1 MKSGIFS
8 IRRLA
13 ALSLSAF
20 LFLCC
25 SSAFAREKVY
35 VYAAASTK
43 EAVKDLIEGYR
54 KANKSAAEFL
64 TNFGSSGDLAKQIEA
79 GADANIF
86 ISADTKWVKYLDGK
100 KIVEKG
106 STANFA
112 SNELVLVASE
122 RANTK
127 VRFPNQLFE
136 AIGSGY
142 LAMGDTKSVPA
153 GKYGNESL
161 VNLKLWD
168 KISGAKRIVFY
179 PDVRKTLA
187 AVETSQADFG
197 IVYKTDAMMSK
208 KVKQVYTFAANTHS
222 PIDYPACVITGKNTG
237 EAAAFMKYLKGRQ
250 AKKTLEKYGFRV
262 K

>member
-1 MKSGIFS
+1 MKSGIFT
-8 IRRLA
+8 IRRFA
-13 ALSLSAF
+13 ALSLSA
-20 LFLCC
+20 LLLL
-25 SSAFAREKVY
+25 SGGSAFAQEKVY

-43 EAVKDLIEGYR
+43 EAVKNLIDGYK
-54 KANKSAAEFL
+54 KANKSTAEFL

-86 ISADTKWVKYLDGK
+86 ISADTKWVKYLDEK
-100 KIVEKG
+100 KFVEKG
-106 STANFA
+106 TTANFA

-127 VRFPNQLFE
+127 FRFPDQLFE
-136 AIGSGY
+136 AIGNGY
-142 LAMGDTKSVPA
+142 LAMGDIKSVPA

-168 KISGAKRIVFY
+168 KISGAKKIVFY
-179 PDVRKTLA
+179 PDVRKTLT

-208 KVKQVYTFAANTHS
+208 KVKQVYTFAATTHS
-222 PIDYPACVITGKNTG
+222 PIDYPACVVTGKNTG
-237 EAAAFMKYLKGRQ
+237 EAAAFMKYMKSRD
-250 AKKTLEKYGFRV
+250 AKKTLEKYGFKV